1 MSIKYF
7 GPNTPFLGFEFNRKH
22 NPSLPVSSSQ
32 PTATPNHIKGCSVS
46 LTQPPSF
53 TEPFPKIDLS
63 QRERPSVERGSK
75 GQSQSGGST
84 LHGYAIWPKLFFF

>member
-32 PTATPNHIKGCSVS
+32 PTATPNHIKRCSVS

-63 QRERPSVERGSK
+63 QRERPSVERDDKARARVAGAPYMAK
-75 GQSQSGGST
+75 P
-84 LHGYAIWPKLFFF
+84 YARKPEL